1 MQLRGYSNM
10 ITVQDVKIRIE
21 SMIEH
26 KDVVFSTGT
35 DTKPIVAA
43 LTGLIKWIDRM
54 ERGK

>member
-1 MQLRGYSNM
+1 M